1 MKSEQLGAAL
11 QNAES
16 RYNSDMGA
24 ANDKYEKEVSRM
36 TYEVRDPISITLYL
50 ILTQNYRTKSRKMS

>member
-1 MKSEQLGAAL
+1 MKSDQLGAAL

-24 ANDKYEKEVSRM
+24 ANVKYEKEVSRM
-36 TYEVRDPISITLYL
+36 TSEVR
-50 ILTQNYRTKSRKMS
+50 